1 MLLRFRPMKT
11 YRTASIAT
19 LLVCAFGVTAA
30 AEGEMSIPAQLRRS
44 GGYERIIVATDK
56 PVHLA
61 DLVGGADL
69 VVEGFPVAQRSF
81 LDSAEANIYTDYS
94 FTLTGI
100 TKNRRRPGLIKPGH
114 SIVVRRESGSVVVDG
129 LRATTMEN
137 GFPPFTDNSRYFLFL
152 KETGEPNTYT
162 VIAGGA
168 GAFEA
173 GDEIAP
179 MLSLPGAPPGALT
192 RQSFFGEVKALLKFA
207 E

>member
-1 MLLRFRPMKT
+1 M
-11 YRTASIAT
+11 
-19 LLVCAFGVTAA
+19 CAFGVTAA
-30 AEGEMSIPAQLRRS
+30 AEGELSIPAQLRES

-56 PVHLA
+56 PVLLA

-81 LDSAEANIYTDYS
+81 LDSAEAHIYTDYS

-100 TKNRRRPGLIKPGH
+100 TKNRRRPGLMKAGH

-129 LRATTMEN
+129 LRATTIEN
-137 GFPPFTDNSRYFLFL
+137 GFPPFAENSRYLLFL
-152 KETGEPNTYT
+152 KETGEPNTY
-162 VIAGGA
+162 VLMAGGG

-179 MLSLPGAPPGALT
+179 MLSLPGATPRALT